1 MKPASR
7 LIALIALALIHA
19 ASRQASPD
27 TYKLLGHEAKATGS
41 PEGAKCLTTDI
52 TGRIDPMGK
61 YVAQCT
67 GRFADYYVRP
77 VCALWHDHCS
87 RLLIA
92 AKFCIPK
99 LSVRT
104 LP

>member
-7 LIALIALALIHA
+7 LIALMALALIHA

-67 GRFADYYVRP
+67 GRFADY
-77 VCALWHDHCS
+77 
-87 RLLIA
+87 
-92 AKFCIPK
+92 
-99 LSVRT
+99 
-104 LP
+104 